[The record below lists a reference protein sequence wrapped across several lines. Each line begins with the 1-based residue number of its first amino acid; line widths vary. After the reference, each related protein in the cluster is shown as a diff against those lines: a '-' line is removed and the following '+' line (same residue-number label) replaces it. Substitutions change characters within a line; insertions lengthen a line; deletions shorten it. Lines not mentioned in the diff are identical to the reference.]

1 MISNYKKSYL
11 SLVYLFLYIP
21 IIIVIWFS
29 FNDSARSLLWHGF
42 TWHWYVQL
50 FHDEALAIVTA
61 HSLTIG
67 LLASTFATLIG
78 TLASICLY
86 RYRFFGKRL
95 IDGLILMLIIIPDL
109 VMGISLLILF
119 SALHMPLGFWSLLLA
134 HISFCVPFACVTIS
148 TRMVTMDKHLM
159 EAGKDLGASELQ
171 LYTKILIPLLAPGII
186 SAWLLS
192 FTLSIDDVIIS
203 YFVSGPD
210 YQILPLTIFSMV
222 KVGVNPEINALCSI
236 LLLVTF
242 ILAITGFM
250 LLRRP
255 R

>member
-1 MISNYKKSYL
+1 MISTSKKAYL
-11 SLVYLFLYIP
+11 GLVYLFLYIP
-21 IIIVIWFS
+21 IVIVIWFS
-29 FNDSARSLLWHGF
+29 FNNSSRSLLWHGF
-42 TWHWYVQL
+42 TWRWYIQL
-50 FHDEALAIVTA
+50 FNDKALAIVTT

-78 TLASICLY
+78 TLASVCLY

-95 IDGLILMLIIIPDL
+95 IDALILMLIIIPDL
-109 VMGISLLILF
+109 VLGIALLILF
-119 SALHMPLGFWSLLLA
+119 SVLHLPLGFWSLLLA

-148 TRMVTMDKHLM
+148 TRLVSLDKHLI
-159 EAGKDLGASELQ
+159 EAGRDLGASEWQ
-171 LYTKILIPLLAPGII
+171 LYTKILIPLLAPGLIA
-186 SAWLLS
+186 AWLLS

-203 YFVSGPD
+203 YFVSGPE

-236 LLLVTF
+236 LLVVTF
-242 ILAITGFM
+242 ILAISGFF
-250 LLRRP
+250 LLRKP